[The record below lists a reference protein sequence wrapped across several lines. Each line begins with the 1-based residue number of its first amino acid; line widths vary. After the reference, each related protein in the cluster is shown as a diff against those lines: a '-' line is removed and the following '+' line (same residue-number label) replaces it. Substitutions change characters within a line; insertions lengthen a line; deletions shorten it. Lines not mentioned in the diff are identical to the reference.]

1 MGMDKGKREKEIF
14 DLLKKN
20 QIQLHLN
27 ISSRGQVNDFKLNA
41 GFPNDLIGSQLMS

>member
-20 QIQLHLN
+20 QIQLHLKH
-27 ISSRGQVNDFKLNA
+27 IFSWSGQ
-41 GFPNDLIGSQLMS
+41 